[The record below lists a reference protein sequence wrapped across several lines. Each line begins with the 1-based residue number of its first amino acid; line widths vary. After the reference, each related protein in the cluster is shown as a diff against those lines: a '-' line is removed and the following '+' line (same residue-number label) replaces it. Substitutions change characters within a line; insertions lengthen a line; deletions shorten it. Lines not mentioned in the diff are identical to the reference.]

1 MRKSQYRFKRLFEKP
16 KELFLVN
23 DKITALQVLVIDEE
37 GHNFGVLDTPK
48 AIELARSKE
57 MDLVEVFPKAQPPVA
72 KILDYGQFKYW
83 KEKEARKQKA
93 HQKQVDLKGVR
104 LSLRIGA
111 HDLDM
116 RRTQALRFLTQ
127 GDKVRAEII
136 LRGRERQQSDMAVGI
151 IRTFISSLGPNMR
164 IDQDITKQ
172 AGKITMIVYG
182 NPNTPEPEAHADK
195 ALPTHETEE
204 KGTDQ

>member
-1 MRKSQYRFKRLFEKP
+1 MFEKP

-23 DKITALQVLVIDEE
+23 DKITALSVQVIDED
-37 GHNFGVLDTPK
+37 GKNVGVLETPK
-48 AIELARSKE
+48 AIALARSKE

-93 HQKQVDLKGVR
+93 HQHQVDIKGVR

-116 RRTQALRFLTQ
+116 RRTQALRFLEQ

-136 LRGRERQQSDMAVGI
+136 LRGRERQQSEMAVKI
-151 IRTFISSLGPNMR
+151 IRNFIASFGSGIR
-164 IDQDITKQ
+164 VDQDITKQ
-172 AGKITMIVYG
+172 AGKISMIVYG
-182 NPNTPEPEAHADK
+182 NPLAQTSEQSNQTDTPQEADVPEK
-195 ALPTHETEE
+195 S
-204 KGTDQ
+204 

>member
-23 DKITALQVLVIDEE
+23 DKITAPQVLVIDDD
-37 GHNFGVLDTPK
+37 GKNFGVMETAK
-48 AIELARSKE
+48 AIEFARSRE
-57 MDLVEVFPKAQPPVA
+57 LDLVEVFPKAQPPVA

-93 HQKQVDLKGVR
+93 HQKQVDIKGVR

-116 RRTQALRFLTQ
+116 RRSQALKFLTQ

-136 LRGRERQQSDMAVGI
+136 LRGRERQQSEMAVSI
-151 IRTFISSLGPNMR
+151 IRKFIESLGPNMR
-164 IDQDITKQ
+164 VDQDITKQ
-172 AGKITMIVYG
+172 AGKISMIVYG
-182 NPNTPEPEAHADK
+182 NPNTPD
-195 ALPTHETEE
+195 TENKE
-204 KGTDQ
+204 QRAENDINQ

>member
-1 MRKSQYRFKRLFEKP
+1 MRKSQYRFKRMFEKP

-23 DKITALQVLVIDEE
+23 DKITALSVQVIDED
-37 GHNFGVLDTPK
+37 GKNVGVLETPK
-48 AIELARSKE
+48 AIALARSKE

-93 HQKQVDLKGVR
+93 HQHQVDIKGVR

-116 RRTQALRFLTQ
+116 RRTQALRFLEQ

-136 LRGRERQQSDMAVGI
+136 LRGRERQQSEMAVKI
-151 IRTFISSLGPNMR
+151 IRNFIASFGSGIR
-164 IDQDITKQ
+164 VDQDITKQ
-172 AGKITMIVYG
+172 AGKISMIVYG
-182 NPNTPEPEAHADK
+182 NPLAQTSEQSNQTDTPQEADVPEK
-195 ALPTHETEE
+195 S
-204 KGTDQ
+204 

>member
-16 KELFLVN
+16 KELFLIN
-23 DKITALQVLVIDEE
+23 EKITALQVQVIDED
-37 GHNFGVLDTPK
+37 GNNVGVLPTAQ
-48 AIELARSKE
+48 AIQLARSKE
-57 MDLVEVFPKAQPPVA
+57 LDLVEVFPKANPPVA

-93 HQKQVDLKGVR
+93 HQHQVDIKGVR

-116 RRTQALRFLTQ
+116 RRTQALRFLEQ

-136 LRGRERQQSDMAVGI
+136 LRGRERQQTEMAVKI
-151 IRTFISSLGPNMR
+151 IRDFIAGLGTGIR
-164 IDQDITKQ
+164 VDQDITKQ
-172 AGKITMIVYG
+172 AGKISMIVYG
-182 NPNTPEPEAHADK
+182 NPAAQEADQD
-195 ALPTHETEE
+195 THE
-204 KGTDQ
+204 GTAQE